1 MTAWPP
7 DDDRLIRRYVQTLAL
22 RSQSTQAV
30 ARSILQRFQ
39 QFVQVHAPYEP
50 LSPATLEA
58 WVRDGAGR
66 GSLRQVIARTRR
78 VDGFLTWLVAQ
89 GVLATHPWATLR
101 HTYGGRMAPI
111 VRAFLAP
118 NPPAA
123 LDALRPLPRF
133 GSHLGPAMR
142 QHLAHRRSLGF
153 RYEREEWRLLQF
165 DRYLQTR
172 PDADQLPVHVLVREY
187 AEQATTPEARL
198 ERWQSGRT
206 LAQGMQRYDP
216 TVHPPSLDRVV
227 VHQAVRHRRQPYIY
241 SIDEVNHLLTA
252 ARGYPSPRV
261 PLRPLT
267 LYTVVM
273 LAYCAG
279 LRLGELVR
287 LTVGDLDLDEATL
300 TIRETKFF
308 KTRRLPLQPS
318 VITVLQEYLHARA
331 HVKAP
336 MGPLAPLLWNDHKG
350 QGYQD
355 VTLGHLL
362 MEVIRRAGLKP
373 AAARVG
379 PRFHDLRH
387 TFVVH
392 RMLAWYRSGINPQ
405 ERLPYLAT
413 YLGHKD
419 VYSTLVYL
427 TITQDLLQEANARFH
442 TVGAHVLQPARGD
455 RECHSP
461 PLSPSSYIPSFTTG

>member
-1 MTAWPP
+1 MTC
-7 DDDRLIRRYVQTLAL
+7 LIRRYVQTLPL
-22 RSQSTQAV
+22 RNQTTPAV
-30 ARSILQRFQ
+30 ARSILRRFQ
-39 QFVQVHAPYEP
+39 QFVQTHAPHEP
-50 LSPATLEA
+50 LSQATLEA

-66 GSLRQVIARTRR
+66 GSLRHVIDSTRR

-111 VRAFLAP
+111 VRALLAP

-153 RYEREEWRLLQF
+153 RYEREQGRLLQF

-187 AEQATTPEARL
+187 TEQATTPEARL

-206 LAQGMQRYDP
+206 LAQGMRRHDP
-216 TVHPPSLDRVV
+216 TVSPPPLDRLIVRE
-227 VHQAVRHRRQPYIY
+227 AVCHRRHPYIY
-241 SIDEVNHLLTA
+241 TLDEVQRLLTA
-252 ARGYPSPRV
+252 ARSYPSPRV

-267 LYTVVM
+267 LSTSVL

-287 LTVGDLDLDEATL
+287 LTVGDLDPEEATL
-300 TIRETKFF
+300 TICETKFF

-318 VITVLQEYLHARA
+318 VMTVLQEYLHARA
-331 HVKAP
+331 RAEAP
-336 MGPLAPLLWNDHKG
+336 IEQSAPFLWNDHKG
-350 QGYQD
+350 QGYQV

-362 MEVIRRAGLKP
+362 IEVIRRAGLKP
-373 AAARVG
+373 AASRVG

-392 RMLAWYRSGINPQ
+392 RMLAWYRAGINPQ

-419 VYSTLVYL
+419 VYSTLVFL

-442 TVGAHVLQPARGD
+442 AVGARALQPARGD
-455 RECHSP
+455 RECH
-461 PLSPSSYIPSFTTG
+461 

>member
-1 MTAWPP
+1 MTTWPT
-7 DDDRLIRRYVQTLAL
+7 DDDLLIRRYVQTRPL
-22 RSQSTQAV
+22 RNQTTPAV
-30 ARSILQRFQ
+30 ARSILRRFQRF
-39 QFVQVHAPYEP
+39 VQTHAP
-50 LSPATLEA
+50 LSQATLAA
-58 WVRDGAGR
+58 WVRDGAER
-66 GSLRQVIARTRR
+66 ASLRHVIASTRR

-111 VRAFLAP
+111 VRALLAP

-123 LDALRPLPRF
+123 LDALRPLPHF

-142 QHLAHRRSLGF
+142 QHLAHRQSLGF
-153 RYEREEWRLLQF
+153 RYEREQARLRQF
-165 DRYLQTR
+165 DRYLQTW
-172 PDADQLPVHVLVREY
+172 PDADQLPVEVLVREY
-187 AEQATTPEARL
+187 AEQAPTPEARL

-206 LAQGMQRYDP
+206 LAQGLQRHDP
-216 TVHPPSLDRVV
+216 TVSPPPLDRLIVRE
-227 VHQAVRHRRQPYIY
+227 AVCHRRHPYIY
-241 SIDEVNHLLTA
+241 TLDEVQRLLTA
-252 ARGYPSPRV
+252 ARSYPSPRV

-267 LYTVVM
+267 LSTSVL
-273 LAYCAG
+273 LAYCTG

-287 LTVGDLDLDEATL
+287 LTVGDLDPEEVTL
-300 TIRETKFF
+300 TIGETKFF

-318 VITVLQEYLHARA
+318 VMTMLQEYLHARA
-331 HVKAP
+331 RAEAP
-336 MGPLAPLLWNDHKG
+336 IEHSAPLLWNDHKG
-350 QGYQD
+350 QGYQV

-362 MEVIRRAGLKP
+362 IEVIRRAGLKP
-373 AAARVG
+373 AASRVG

-392 RMLAWYRSGINPQ
+392 RMLAWYRAGINPQ

-427 TITQDLLQEANARFH
+427 TITQDLLQEANVRFH
-442 TVGAHVLQPARGD
+442 TVGAPALQRP
-455 RECHSP
+455 
-461 PLSPSSYIPSFTTG
+461 

>member
-1 MTAWPP
+1 MTTWPT
-7 DDDRLIRRYVQTLAL
+7 DDDLLIRRYVQTLPI
-22 RSQSTQAV
+22 RNRTTQAV
-30 ARSILQRFQ
+30 ARSILRRFQ
-39 QFVQVHAPYEP
+39 QFVQTHVPHQP
-50 LSPATLEA
+50 LSQATLDA
-58 WVRDGAGR
+58 WVHNCAGR
-66 GSLRQVIARTRR
+66 GSLRSVIDSTRR

-89 GVLATHPWATLR
+89 GVLAVHPWATLR

-111 VRAFLAP
+111 VCAFLAP
-118 NPPAA
+118 NPSAA

-133 GSHLGPAMR
+133 GSHLGSAMR
-142 QHLAHRRSLGF
+142 QHLDHRRSLGF
-153 RYEREEWRLLQF
+153 RYEREQWRLLQF

-172 PDADQLPVHVLVREY
+172 PDADQLPVHILVREY

-206 LAQGMQRYDP
+206 LAQGMQRHDP
-216 TVHPPSLDRVV
+216 TVHPPSLDRLV

-241 SIDEVNHLLTA
+241 TIDEVQRLLTA

-267 LYTVVM
+267 LYTTVM

-279 LRLGELVR
+279 LRLAELVR

-308 KTRRLPLQPS
+308 KSRRLPLQPS
-318 VITVLQEYLHARA
+318 VIRVLQEYLHARA
-331 HVKAP
+331 HAKAP
-336 MGPLAPLLWNDHKG
+336 MGPSALRFWNDHKG
-350 QGYQD
+350 HGYQG
-355 VTLGHLL
+355 VPFGHLL
-362 MEVIRRAGLKP
+362 MDVIRRAGLKP

-392 RMLAWYRSGINPQ
+392 RMLAWYRAGINPQ

-442 TVGAHVLQPARGD
+442 TVGARALQPARGD
-455 RECHSP
+455 SECHSL
-461 PLSPSSYIPSFTTG
+461 PLSPSSCIPSFTTG